1 MGGGVPFRPLCDAT
15 PAEKMDK
22 TELGRAGELALAL
35 YAMVSS
41 NGELQL
47 FTPVADDDHVDA
59 TAARRG
65 GVPAIAIQVK
75 TASGVDRDGLVEA
88 KADYPVGR
96 VREHP
101 AFLYAVLML
110 SSVTVEAAWLVP
122 SPDFNRI
129 AYRHTSAA
137 REILE
142 FRGDPSR
149 DDRYSTFR
157 VPPLE
162 IGPRLLAVIDSIE
175 AHIPLHVIRGA
186 AGLMLGVRRGDSR

>member
-1 MGGGVPFRPLCDAT
+1 
-15 PAEKMDK
+15 MDH
-22 TELGRAGELALAL
+22 TQLGRAGELALDL

-41 NGELQL
+41 DGELQL
-47 FTPVADDDHVDA
+47 FSPVADDDHVDA
-59 TAARRG
+59 TAGRRG

-75 TASGVDRDGLVEA
+75 TVRELDRNGLVEA

-96 VREHP
+96 IREHP
-101 AFLYAVLML
+101 AFLYAVLL
-110 SSVTVEAAWLVP
+110 LPSVTIESVWLVP

-129 AYRHTSAA
+129 AYHVPLGDRVQ
-137 REILE
+137 LE

-162 IGPRLLAVIDSIE
+162 LGPRLLAIIDSLAE
-175 AHIPLHVIRGA
+175 HIPPHVIRGA
-186 AGLMLGVRRGDSR
+186 AGLMLAGRRTQ